1 MDLTKDDIKALEDER
16 MDINEY
22 IQLQAKQVRNE
33 KWTPEETVKMQR
45 HAYATNQLTLY
56 YLSKIA
62 EKQDDDAKDTSE
74 ILNELRGD
82 NFKQKD
88 QVFYNDEK
96 IVKLLTEIKEQ
107 KQEVKLDTKSTLPQ
121 LATIG
126 TMIVIFFLVVG
137 YALKALFG
145 GFFND

>member
-1 MDLTKDDIKALEDER
+1 MDLTNDDIKALENER

-22 IQLQAKQVRNE
+22 IQLQAKQVRGE

-56 YLSKIA
+56 YLSKISQ
-62 EKQDDDAKDTSE
+62 KQDDDAKDTSE

-96 IVKLLTEIKEQ
+96 VVKLLTEIKGQ

-126 TMIVIFFLVVG
+126 TMIAVFLIVLV
-137 YALKALFG
+137 YALKTLFG
-145 GFFND
+145 GFLNG

>member
-1 MDLTKDDIKALEDER
+1 MDYTKEELAQLENDRLDSNAYLE
-16 MDINEY
+16 
-22 IQLQAKQVRNE
+22 LQAKQVRGE

-96 IVKLLTEIKEQ
+96 VVKLLTEIKEQ
-107 KQEVKLDTKSTLPQ
+107 KQEVKLDNKSTLPQ

-126 TMIVIFFLVVG
+126 TVIAIFIIVVG

-145 GFFND
+145 GFFNG

>member
-1 MDLTKDDIKALEDER
+1 MDLSKEEIKSLEDER

-22 IQLQAKQVRNE
+22 IQLQAKQVRGE

-56 YLSKIA
+56 YLSRIQ
-62 EKQDDDAKDTSE
+62 ERTEDNSKDTSE

-82 NFKQKD
+82 NFKKEEAKI
-88 QVFYNDEK
+88 YNDEK
-96 IVKLLTEIKEQ
+96 IVKLLTEIKE
-107 KQEVKLDTKSTLPQ
+107 KNPEIKLDTKSTLPQ

-126 TMIVIFFLVVG
+126 TMIAIFIVVVG

-145 GFFND
+145 GFFNG

>member
-1 MDLTKDDIKALEDER
+1 MDLSKEDIKGLEDER
-16 MDINEY
+16 MDINDY
-22 IQLQAKQVRNE
+22 IQLQAKTARGE
-33 KWTPEETVKMQR
+33 KMTAEEAVKMQR

-82 NFKQKD
+82 NFKKQEYT
-88 QVFYNDEK
+88 QYNDEK
-96 IVKLLTEIKEQ
+96 VVKLLTEIKEQ

-121 LATIG
+121 LASIG
-126 TMIVIFFLVVG
+126 TMVAVFVIVLG

-145 GFFND
+145 GFFNG

>member
-1 MDLTKDDIKALEDER
+1 MDYTKEELTQLENER
-16 MDINEY
+16 LDSNAYLE
-22 IQLQAKQVRNE
+22 LQAKQVRGE

-62 EKQDDDAKDTSE
+62 EKQDDNAKDTSE

-82 NFKQKD
+82 NFKKQE
-88 QVFYNDEK
+88 QTSYNDEK
-96 IVKLLTEIKEQ
+96 VVKLLTEIKE
-107 KQEVKLDTKSTLPQ
+107 KNQEVKLDTKSTLPQ

-126 TMIVIFFLVVG
+126 TMIAIFIVVVG

-145 GFFND
+145 GFFNG

>member
-1 MDLTKDDIKALEDER
+1 MDLSKEDIKALEDER

-56 YLSKIA
+56 YLSKIQ
-62 EKQDDDAKDTSE
+62 ERSEDNSKDTSE

-82 NFKQKD
+82 NFKKQE
-88 QVFYNDEK
+88 QVSYNDEK

-126 TMIVIFFLVVG
+126 TMIAVFVIVLG

-145 GFFND
+145 GFFNG

>member
-1 MDLTKDDIKALEDER
+1 MDLSKDDIKALEDER

-56 YLSKIA
+56 YLSRIQ
-62 EKQDDDAKDTSE
+62 ERTEDNSKDTSE

-82 NFKQKD
+82 NFKKEEAKI
-88 QVFYNDEK
+88 YNDEK
-96 IVKLLTEIKEQ
+96 VVKLLAEIKD
-107 KQEVKLDTKSTLPQ
+107 KNQEVKLDTKSTLPQ

-126 TMIVIFFLVVG
+126 TMIAIFIIVLG
-137 YALKALFG
+137 YSVKALFG
-145 GFFND
+145 GFFNG

>member
-1 MDLTKDDIKALEDER
+1 MDLTNDDIKVLENER
-16 MDINEY
+16 MDINDY
-22 IQLQAKQVRNE
+22 IQLQAKQVRGE

-56 YLSKIA
+56 YLSKIS

-82 NFKQKD
+82 NFKKQE
-88 QVFYNDEK
+88 QLTYNDDK
-96 IVKLLTEIKEQ
+96 VLKLLTEIKEQ

-126 TMIVIFFLVVG
+126 TMIAVFVIVIG

-145 GFFND
+145 GFFNG

>member
-1 MDLTKDDIKALEDER
+1 MDYTKEELTQLENER
-16 MDINEY
+16 LDSNTYLEM
-22 IQLQAKQVRNE
+22 QAKQARGE
-33 KWTPEETVKMQR
+33 KLTSEEAVKMQR

-88 QVFYNDEK
+88 QVIYNDDK
-96 IVKLLTEIKEQ
+96 VVKLLTEIKEQ

-126 TMIVIFFLVVG
+126 TMIAVFVIVLG

-145 GFFND
+145 GFFNG

>member
-1 MDLTKDDIKALEDER
+1 MDYTKEELAQLENER
-16 MDINEY
+16 LDSNAYLE
-22 IQLQAKQVRNE
+22 LQAKQVRGE
-33 KWTPEETVKMQR
+33 KWTSEETVKMQR

-96 IVKLLTEIKEQ
+96 VVKLLTEIKEQ

-126 TMIVIFFLVVG
+126 TLIAIFIIVVG
-137 YALKALFG
+137 YGLKALFG
-145 GFFND
+145 GFFNG